1 MPVLSVGGVT
11 IPVAPGGVSR
21 DRLDAVDRARRFDNS
36 YSASQTGN
44 PKRDFHFST
53 PPVSRS
59 LADAYEATL
68 GQVAAQL
75 CWGDI
80 LGGSENLILQS
91 ENFLTSWGPVGTPV
105 NASAG
110 AVGALALTTV
120 TDDSAAAVEGYEQS
134 PTFTG
139 NGVKA
144 VSLHVNQGTSISSG
158 FFLADT
164 TAALNRLLGYLTWS
178 GGLPVL
184 AMTTGTYLGYETLTT
199 LYNGVYRL
207 KFATTSVTAANANT
221 LRIYPAYNATDGGV
235 PTGSLILSGVQAENT
250 PVPSSYAKTTTATVN
265 TINLSCCSEIT
276 GWAPVRTAD
285 GHRVVINFV
294 LHEV

>member
-1 MPVLSVGGVT
+1 MPSLVVGGVT
-11 IPVAPGGVSR
+11 IPVAPGGISR
-21 DRLDAVDRARRFDNS
+21 DRPDNVDRARRFDNS
-36 YSASQTGN
+36 YSASQSGTA
-44 PKRDFHFST
+44 KRDFHFST

-68 GQVAAQL
+68 GLVAPQL
-75 CWGDI
+75 CWGTI
-80 LGGSENLILQS
+80 LGGSENIILQS

-120 TDDSAAAVEGYEQS
+120 TDDSAVDVEGYEQS

-144 VSLHVNQGTSISSG
+144 VSLYVNQGTSVSSG
-158 FFLADT
+158 IFLTDT
-164 TAALNRLLGYLTWS
+164 TAAANRLLGFLTWS
-178 GGLPVL
+178 GGLPVV
-184 AMTTGTYLGYETLTT
+184 AMTTGTYLGYEIFTT
-199 LYNGVYRL
+199 EYNGVYRL

-221 LRIYPAYNATDGGV
+221 IRIYSAYNATDGGT
-235 PTGSLILSGVQAENT
+235 PTGSLIIGGVQAENAL
-250 PVPSSYAKTTTATVN
+250 VPSSYVKTTTATVN
-265 TINLSCCSEIT
+265 TLNLSCCSEIT

-285 GHRVVINFV
+285 GHRIVINFV